1 MIASLSRSGASRL
14 LMQNVLAPNF
24 GRLEA
29 RLEEMTQTVQTGH
42 VDAFKVYTAW
52 GLGGH
57 GYYLDDPAIGLPVV
71 QHAHDLGVTIMYGH
85 KGLTLLNFES
95 TRNQRR
101 DMVTGARQFPH

>member
-1 MIASLSRSGASRL
+1 MMASLSRSGASRL

-52 GLGGH
+52 GPGGH
-57 GYYLDDPAIGLPVV
+57 GYYLDDPAIGLPGG
-71 QHAHDLGVTIMYGH
+71 QHAHDLGRKIMCRH
-85 KGLTLLNFES
+85 NGLTLPNFGS
-95 TRNQRR
+95 NSNQPRH
-101 DMVTGARQFPH
+101 TGA